1 MPTVAQLEDLLAE
14 SPDDPFLLYGIAQAY
29 AKADRHEVAIRF
41 YDRCLAIDPQYCYAY
56 YHKAKSLDSL
66 ERQAEATGV
75 LEAGIEQARALDDA
89 HAEAELTTLLEDYQ

>member
-14 SPDDPFLLYGIAQAY
+14 SPDDPFLLYGIAQEH
-29 AKADRHEVAIRF
+29 AKAGRHEVAITF

-75 LEAGIEQARALDDA
+75 LEAGIEQAKSLDDA
-89 HAEAELTTLLEDYQ
+89 HAEAELTTLLEEYQ